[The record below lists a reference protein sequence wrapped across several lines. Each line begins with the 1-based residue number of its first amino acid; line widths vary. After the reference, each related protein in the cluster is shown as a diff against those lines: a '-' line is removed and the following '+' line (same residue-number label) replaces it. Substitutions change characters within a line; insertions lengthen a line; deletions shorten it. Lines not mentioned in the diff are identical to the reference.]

1 MEITASAVKEL
12 REKTGAGMMD
22 CKKALGETAGD
33 FEKAVDYLRKKG
45 IASASKKAGRTAKEG
60 TIHAYTS
67 TDGKSAILVEV
78 NCETDFV
85 AKTEQFKKF
94 VNDMSNH
101 ITAANPSD
109 VAAMLTQNFVG
120 NPSQTVDVTI
130 REAIATLGENML
142 VSRFARYPLS
152 AGVEATSYI
161 HAGGKVGVLVEFAIA
176 AKGKEPAFQEYAR
189 NVAMHIAA
197 AMPQY
202 VNPKDVPA
210 ELVAKEKEIAV
221 AQMVAS
227 GKPAAVL
234 EKIAEGKIN
243 KFYEETCLVKQR
255 YVKDPDKTIE
265 AYTKEVSTALGSP
278 ISITRF
284 ARFGLGEMA
293 KTESE
298 AN

>member
-22 CKKALGETAGD
+22 CKKALGETMGD
-33 FEKAVDYLRKKG
+33 FDKAVEYLRKKG
-45 IASASKKAGRTAKEG
+45 IASASKKAGRAAKEG
-60 TIHAYTS
+60 TIHSYVAA
-67 TDGKSAILVEV
+67 DGKSAVLVEV

-94 VNDMSNH
+94 VNDMATH
-101 ITAANPSD
+101 VATASPAD
-109 VAAMLTQNFVG
+109 VESMLPQNFTA

-152 AGVEATSYI
+152 SGVEATSYI

-176 AKGKEPAFQEYAR
+176 AKGKDPVFTEYAR
-189 NVAMHIAA
+189 NVAMHVAA
-197 AMPQY
+197 AMPQF

-265 AYTKEVSTALGSP
+265 AYTNEVSKALGSP

-284 ARFGLGEMA
+284 ARFGLGETA
-293 KTESE
+293 KSETE

>member
-22 CKKALGETAGD
+22 CKKALGETSGD
-33 FEKAVDYLRKKG
+33 FEKAVEYLRKKG
-45 IASASKKAGRTAKEG
+45 IASASKKAGRAAKEG
-60 TIHAYTS
+60 TIHSLMNA
-67 TDGKSAILVEV
+67 DGKSAVLVEV

-94 VNDMSNH
+94 VNDMANH
-101 ITAANPSD
+101 IATANPSD
-109 VAAMLTQNFVG
+109 VSTMLTQNFTA

-152 AGVEATSYI
+152 AGVEAKSYI
-161 HAGGKVGVLVEFAIA
+161 HAGGKVGVLVEFSC
-176 AKGKEPAFQEYAR
+176 AKGKEAAFQDYAY

-197 AMPQY
+197 AMPQF
-202 VNPKDVPA
+202 VNPSDVPA

-243 KFYEETCLVKQR
+243 KYYEETCLVKQR

-265 AYTKEVSTALGSP
+265 QYTKEISTALGSP
-278 ISITRF
+278 IAITRF
-284 ARFGLGEMA
+284 ARFGLGETA
-293 KTESE
+293 KSESE